1 MEATQLYHEENQ
13 PDDGRPSASHGE
25 SGGRVVKA
33 NHSGSIG
40 RLSLV
45 RTQEA
50 VITEFDPQEKV
61 PSEERVAVEAL
72 NAAFRV
78 PLTRYFVRRVRN
90 DADAEDMVQEV
101 FERLIKRGDIGSVEF
116 LTGYVFE
123 TASSVFTDRFRR
135 RTARQADEHDEFD
148 ENVHGDVQIS
158 TERIAMGRERLAN
171 ATTALLEL
179 PERTRVIFVLRRLEG
194 MSYVDIEERL
204 GISVSAIEKHMQR
217 AVAHLAKRLEGT

>member
-1 MEATQLYHEENQ
+1 MT
-13 PDDGRPSASHGE
+13 
-25 SGGRVVKA
+25 
-33 NHSGSIG
+33 NHSGSMA

-45 RTQEA
+45 HTQEA
-50 VITEFDPQEKV
+50 VITELDPQGQTA
-61 PSEERVAVEAL
+61 SDGRVTVEAL

-78 PLTRYFVRRVRN
+78 PLTRYFARRVRN

-101 FERLIKRGDIGSVEF
+101 FERLIKRGDVGSVEF

-135 RTARQADEHDEFD
+135 RTVRQADEHDEFD
-148 ENVHGDVQIS
+148 ENLHGGAQIS
-158 TERIAMGRERLAN
+158 TERIVMGRERLAN

-194 MSYVDIEERL
+194 MSYLDIEARL
-204 GISVSAIEKHMQR
+204 EISVSAIEKHMQR
-217 AVAHLAKRLEGT
+217 AVAHLTKRLEGK